1 MHARKGGADQVPQMD
16 QGIPFVFDVDG
27 TTCFNGTQMPPE
39 IVAAITRCRAGH
51 PILFASAR
59 PIRDLI
65 PVLPTEL
72 ADVPLIGGNGAFT
85 RSDGHI
91 EVTKFSD
98 SVRRSINDIIDRYEL
113 EYLIDSSWD
122 YSFHVTQ
129 EREILERVDQAGLAK
144 RVAREELPEY
154 AKVVLFGAGD
164 VALTELAK
172 LGVTINIHQ
181 SEDLVD
187 LSPKAVD
194 KATALLALNIPAGEY
209 VAFGNDQ
216 NDLRMFENAAY
227 AVCVGTSEV
236 GKLAD
241 RVITR
246 AEVGTAI
253 DALSSNAAA
262 EVVS

>member
-16 QGIPFVFDVDG
+16 QGMPFVFDVDG
-27 TTCFNGTQMPPE
+27 TTCFDGTQMPPE
-39 IVAAITRCRAGH
+39 IVEAITRCRAAR

-98 SVRRSINDIIDRYEL
+98 SVRRSINEIIDRYAL

-122 YSFHVTQ
+122 YSFQVTR
-129 EREILERVDQAGLAK
+129 EREILERVDQGGLAK
-144 RVAREELPEY
+144 RAAREELPEY

-164 VALTELAK
+164 AALTELTK

-194 KATALLALNIPAGEY
+194 KATALFALNVPAGEY

-216 NDLRMFENAAY
+216 NDLRMFESAAY
-227 AVCVGTSEV
+227 SVCVGTSEV

-246 AEVGTAI
+246 ADVGTVI
-253 DALSSNAAA
+253 DELSGNIVAD
-262 EVVS
+262 VVS